1 MHQVVMQCGS
11 TGGEWN
17 MAALAEISFCC
28 REVLTS
34 HDLETA
40 IHKEPLRLICARM
53 LVVGSYLNRSKE
65 PLVWHL

>member
-1 MHQVVMQCGS
+1 
-11 TGGEWN
+11 

-28 REVLTS
+28 REVLAS

-53 LVVGSYLNRSKE
+53 LVVGSYLNMLKE